1 METPQF
7 KSAIHQMEEQNK
19 VFPEQFPQMPKLVP
33 GQAQPVEPQQQL
45 TPQQQQE
52 QQLQQQQMAMV
63 PQQQNPFDMAQYQ
76 NIGVPDVPVQ
86 YGGGITDS
94 MLNNDEIP
102 DEIKEENWWVF
113 NKDNVLSFLDN
124 DRKQSKLLNFDI
136 ARIDHLNTM
145 QYFDYNFKTELKWG
159 LLRHIFETK
168 LDRALGV
175 QGGNIKNER
184 ILIQSQLT
192 ENRQINDQE
201 GAVKEGFFKRLLGR
215 R

>member
-1 METPQF
+1 MEAPRF
-7 KSAIHQMEEQNK
+7 KSPMHQMEAQHK
-19 VFPEQFPQMPKLVP
+19 IFPDQYPQMPKFIP
-33 GQAQPVEPQQQL
+33 GQQGPPDQQTLVPQQQ
-45 TPQQQQE
+45 PDP
-52 QQLQQQQMAMV
+52 QQMALV
-63 PQQQNPFDMAQYQ
+63 PQQQNPFEMEQYR
-76 NIGVPDVPVQ
+76 NIGVPDIPIQ
-86 YGGGITDS
+86 YGGGITES

-102 DEIKEENWWVF
+102 DKIKEENWWVF
-113 NKDNVLSFLDN
+113 NKDNVLSFLDK

-145 QYFDYNFKTELKWG
+145 QYYDYNFKVELKWG